1 MWLRGGA
8 RMNFLG
14 VGTMELIVV
23 LGLALLI
30 LGPKRMIEA
39 SRNVGKVMRD
49 LRRQRDEFTG
59 LVMSQFEDETEP
71 DQPAPAAPEPG
82 GAVGR
87 SRQLPS
93 ASAPAAAADGDA
105 PATADTPAPP
115 AENPDGQTP

>member
-1 MWLRGGA
+1 
-8 RMNFLG
+8 MNFLG

-39 SRNVGKVMRD
+39 SRSAGKLMRD

-59 LVMSQFEDETEP
+59 LVMSQFEDEDE
-71 DQPAPAAPEPG
+71 PAPAAPEPA

-87 SRQLPS
+87 SRPLP
-93 ASAPAAAADGDA
+93 SAPAAAADDDA

-115 AENPDGQTP
+115 AESPDEQTR

>member
-1 MWLRGGA
+1 
-8 RMNFLG
+8 MNFLG

-23 LGLALLI
+23 FGLALLI

-39 SRNVGKVMRD
+39 SRSFGKVMRD

-59 LVMSQFEDETEP
+59 LVMSQFEDEAEP
-71 DQPAPAAPEPG
+71 DQPAPAAPEPK

-87 SRQLPS
+87 SRPLPS
-93 ASAPAAAADGDA
+93 APAPAAAADDDA

-115 AENPDGQTP
+115 AESPDEQTR